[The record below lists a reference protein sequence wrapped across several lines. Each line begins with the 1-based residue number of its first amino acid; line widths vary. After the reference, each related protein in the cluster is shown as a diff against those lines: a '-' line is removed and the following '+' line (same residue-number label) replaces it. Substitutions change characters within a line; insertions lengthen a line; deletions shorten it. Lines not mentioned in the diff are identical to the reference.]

1 MELLDGADDEIE
13 DWQDVISDIGEQHAA
28 HPGLNQI
35 RFESASRAM
44 GPLDQLEALL
54 HDVLEL
60 LGAGPRSPG
69 RHRADA
75 AERPRRPRRW
85 PAELAGVPES
95 HLQGDQ
101 LKDLTY
107 AQLHALTMAD
117 DPDEVAEMGLRW
129 DAISRSAWHRGS
141 RLYDMVH
148 QMHGVDPRLQWLA
161 DGYRSFAARTDHYAK
176 TFANAAE
183 NQREARTKLEE
194 LGPP

>member
-1 MELLDGADDEIE
+1 MELLDGSEDEIE
-13 DWQDVISDIGEQHAA
+13 DWQDAISDIGEQYAA
-28 HPGLNQI
+28 HPGLNLI

-44 GPLDQLEALL
+44 GPLDQLQALL
-54 HDVLEL
+54 HDVLAL
-60 LGAGPRSPG
+60 LGYGPRPPG

-75 AERPRRPRRW
+75 GERPRRPRRW
-85 PAELAGVPES
+85 PVELAGVPES
-95 HLQGDQ
+95 HLQDDH

-117 DPDEVAEMGLRW
+117 DPDEIAEIGRRW

-141 RLYDMVH
+141 RLYDLV
-148 QMHGVDPRLQWLA
+148 QQLPGLDQRLLWLA
-161 DGYRSFAARTDHYAK
+161 EGYRGFAARTDHYAK

-183 NQREARTKLEE
+183 SQREARTKMEE